1 MKRKTLTI
9 ILCVDILLAISTFVV
24 SGWLMSL
31 DLSQLLA
38 AEAGG
43 AAQAR
48 ALMYMWAAPLSAF
61 CFGAAVPLAVI
72 VWRKKS
78 IKSLVVRRILL
89 VVALVFLALL
99 FVAPF
104 AVNMGDGAV
113 SKALLIVLFLAV
125 SFPAL
130 YAIFGLLFGLSFS
143 IKEDE

>member
-1 MKRKTLTI
+1 MHRKTLTI
-9 ILCVDILLAISTFVV
+9 ILCIDILLAIGAYVL

-43 AAQAR
+43 SAQAR
-48 ALMYMWAAPLSAF
+48 ALMYMWAAPVSAF
-61 CFGAAVPLAVI
+61 CFGAAVPLAVM
-72 VWRKKS
+72 VWKKKS
-78 IKSLVVRRILL
+78 IASVVIRRILL
-89 VVALVFLALL
+89 ACSLIFLALL
-99 FVAPF
+99 VVAPF

-143 IKEDE
+143 IKTDE

>member
-1 MKRKTLTI
+1 MQRKTLTI
-9 ILCVDILLAISTFVV
+9 ILCIDILLAISTYVL
-24 SGWLMSL
+24 SSWLMSL

-43 AAQAR
+43 PAQAR
-48 ALMYMWAAPLSAF
+48 ALMYMWAAPVSAF
-61 CFGAAVPLAVI
+61 CFGAAVPLAVM
-72 VWRKKS
+72 VWKKKS
-78 IKSLVVRRILL
+78 IASVVARRILL
-89 VVALVFLALL
+89 VCSLIFLMLL

-104 AVNMGDGAV
+104 AINMGDGAV

-143 IKEDE
+143 IKTDD